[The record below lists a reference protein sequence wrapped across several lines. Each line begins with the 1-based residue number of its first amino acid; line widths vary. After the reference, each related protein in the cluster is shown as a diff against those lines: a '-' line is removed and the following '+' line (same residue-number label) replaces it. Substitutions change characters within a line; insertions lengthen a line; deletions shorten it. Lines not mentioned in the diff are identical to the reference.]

1 MNRAGRL
8 TTHVLDTTLGRPA
21 AGLKMEL
28 FWLEHGDR
36 RRITTVKTNA
46 DGRMD
51 APLV

>member
-1 MNRAGRL
+1 MNSAGRL

-21 AGLKMEL
+21 AGLAIEL
-28 FWLEHGDR
+28 FWLEHVDL